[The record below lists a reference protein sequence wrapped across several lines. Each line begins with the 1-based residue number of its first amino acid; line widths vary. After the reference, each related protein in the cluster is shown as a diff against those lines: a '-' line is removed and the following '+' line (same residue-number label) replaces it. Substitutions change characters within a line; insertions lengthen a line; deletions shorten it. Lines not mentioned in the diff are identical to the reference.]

1 MKFSKQLKNVSIWNH
16 HYIPFQKLKRKLR
29 NIFSPN
35 VSPQTSLPSFGQGD
49 GSATPSPHSG
59 STGMSISGD
68 FLVLLEKEIEK
79 ANRFIIEEKLNLI
92 QTRFEDLKTKY
103 KSIDISSPFAV
114 YLRVTLLNSATTA
127 SALQQQQLESLDLD
141 QSSSSLGFFSEQQ
154 QQLNGYL
161 EVDSITAFQIA
172 FEDIIKQLAEIDHFS
187 QLNIQAIQKL
197 LNTYMKKKVKYSLQ
211 DQKRR
216 RVSLTETTIPK
227 PNTNTSGSNTSNT
240 LQVPQSTNISNTNTS
255 NDHINIKQE
264 IDKFFNDKV
273 SKLEI
278 YTGTLVKK
286 LTLETELEYQSICQ
300 SNLYLLNNSF
310 IDILSNQEKELSKKV
325 TLFCQNVVSNNIQ
338 LVNTTIQ
345 EIKEL
350 MKSLNIK
357 DDQVM
362 WRETIHSCIH
372 KSCYLGNTDMIDLL
386 FSSFSDIVDIH
397 YCDEKNKQF
406 IHIAS
411 ENGKVDVVTLLLDKW
426 GANIECNDFLS
437 RKPLHLSTKGGHH
450 GCVQLLLSKGALV
463 NPIDRE
469 GCTPLYLAC
478 RQQKPNALV
487 IELLL
492 KYGALFTVGPYG
504 RHPLH
509 EAASRG
515 NPENIAIL
523 FKLSSMDANVVDNFG
538 RTPLFDAIRHGRLE
552 SISLLLTN
560 GAKVSVFDE
569 EKRTP
574 LHESAYHGQKL
585 AMEILFDSL
594 NQVDDK
600 DLINSQDDDGWTPLH
615 DAAYLNY
622 TGCVRLL
629 LENGSNPFILD
640 KGEWTPIVHSTYRG
654 NIQTSIII
662 IEYLKTHPELNHES
676 LPSTPR
682 SLGVSANAAT
692 TTTPPSSI
700 SPPFL
705 STNPLSLSGSSR
717 IQINNYLNTSS
728 NINIPSTIQEVVSP
742 TSSGNSG
749 SLGNSSNTDKG
760 SSPSNSKKILKS
772 LMSKVTFRITSN
784 NIKPGYVIGVV
795 GNRKAIGSWNPSSA
809 LIFKSLSTSASG
821 TNTNT
826 TAATG
831 TEESIWI
838 GKVSVPVNVQ
848 LEYKYIVF
856 DGSRLDTWEA
866 LPENRKFTPQEEEEF
881 VDDGV
886 FGKISIDQEQE
897 EQQQEQQQQQLFTE
911 RGWLVQD
918 TQLRI
923 RFGETS
929 ATDPQRVTIQPVQLY
944 NGKEQ
949 AGKIITTL
957 RDRFSNIIPNSSSFS
972 VSLPINKDQSVFF
985 QTNQFHLAHVVQ
997 FDIYRRGMSSVLI
1010 GRATAFVSEMVSDNP
1025 PYKKKIPII
1034 NSSLVNIGELLFF
1047 PLVISPFTHP
1057 RISDVFSKTYW
1068 KSTLLIGHRG
1078 GGAENARNV
1087 GKYKR
1092 THIKENTILS
1102 FVTAASL
1109 GAQYIEF
1116 DVQLS
1121 KDFVP
1126 VIYHD
1131 FEILSQNNIKMPINK
1146 LTLEQFKN
1154 FHLSANDDT
1163 DQHDKKNGNG
1173 NGHKAGI
1180 NGNSS
1185 NASSAK
1191 NKVSLSRRGR
1201 SKSMQDIFNDN
1212 DLLNSATGVDDLLNQ
1227 LNQQKSIQMTTPA
1240 TSIQSSPPL
1249 ESHHHGHHGG
1259 GRGGNPISDSMT
1271 TLEETFKN
1279 VPIQCGFNI
1288 EIKYPS
1294 QEKEQELSLH
1304 TLDRNR
1310 YVDIILKVV
1319 FEHAG
1324 DRSVMFSSFDPDI
1337 CIICSLK
1344 QPKYPVFFLNNAG
1357 LTQHSDPRLNS
1368 ISEAIRFS
1376 KSAHLLGIVTNSKIL
1391 VEAPP
1396 IIGQVKSAGLML
1408 CSWGAENND
1417 PALVDLQETLGCDAV
1432 IVDHVAYVSKHYN
1445 SNTNNNNNNN
1455 NTSSTN
1461 KL

>member
-29 NIFSPN
+29 NIFSPT
-35 VSPQTSLPSFGQGD
+35 VSPQTPLPSFSSGD
-49 GSATPSPHSG
+49 GGSNTTSPNTG
-59 STGMSISGD
+59 STGMAIPND
-68 FLVLLEKEIEK
+68 FLILLEKEIEK
-79 ANRFIIEEKLNLI
+79 ANRFIIEEKLPLI

-114 YLRVTLLNSATTA
+114 YLRVTLLNAATT
-127 SALQQQQLESLDLD
+127 STTSTPPSQQQQQQIDLD

-172 FEDIIKQLAEIDHFS
+172 FEDIIKQLAEIDQFS

-197 LNTYMKKKVKYSLQ
+197 LNTYLKKKVKYSLQ

-216 RVSLTETTIPK
+216 RVSLTETTLPK
-227 PNTNTSGSNTSNT
+227 PNTTTTTTTGNNT
-240 LQVPQSTNISNTNTS
+240 LQVPQATNNGSNNNQNNNQN
-255 NDHINIKQE
+255 NDIIKQE
-264 IDKFFNDKV
+264 IDSFFKDKV

-300 SNLYLLNNSF
+300 SNLHLLNNSF
-310 IDILSNQEKELSKKV
+310 IDILSNEEKELSNKV
-325 TLFCQNVVSNNIQ
+325 TIFCQNVVSNNIQ
-338 LVNTTIQ
+338 LVQTTIQ
-345 EIKEL
+345 EIKML
-350 MKSLNIK
+350 MSKLNIQ
-357 DDQVM
+357 DDQIM

-372 KSCYLGNTDMIDLL
+372 KSCYLGNTEMIDLL
-386 FSSFSDIVDIH
+386 FTNFKQIVDVH

-406 IHIAS
+406 IHISA
-411 ENGKVDVVTLLLDKW
+411 ENGKTEVVSLLLDKW

-437 RKPLHLSTKGGHH
+437 RKPLHLSTKGGHF
-450 GCVQLLLSKGALV
+450 GCVQLLLSKGASV

-478 RQQKPNALV
+478 RQQKPNGLV
-487 IELLL
+487 IESLL
-492 KYGALFTVGPYG
+492 KYGSLFTVGPYG

-515 NPENIAIL
+515 NTDNIKNL
-523 FKLSSMDANVVDNFG
+523 FKLSSVDANVIDNFG
-538 RTPLFDAIRHGRLE
+538 RTPLFEAIKHGQLE
-552 SISLLLTN
+552 SISFLLAN
-560 GAKVSVFDE
+560 GSKISVFDE

-574 LHESAYHGQKL
+574 LHEAAYHGQRL
-585 AMEILFDSL
+585 VMEILFDSL
-594 NQVDDK
+594 NQMDDK
-600 DLINSQDDDGWTPLH
+600 DLINAQDDDGWTPLH

-622 TGCVRLL
+622 TGCVKLL
-629 LENGSNPFILD
+629 LENGANPFILD

-662 IEYLKTHPELNHES
+662 IEYLKCHPELNQES

-682 SLGVSANAAT
+682 TAGSNSST
-692 TTTPPSSI
+692 TI

-717 IQINNYLNTSS
+717 IQLNNYLSS
-728 NINIPSTIQEVVSP
+728 NNINIPSTIQEVVSP
-742 TSSGNSG
+742 ISSSGGNSS
-749 SLGNSSNTDKG
+749 SLGNSKTSNNENEKD
-760 SSPSNSKKILKS
+760 SPNNSKKILKS

-784 NIKPGYVIGVV
+784 NIKPGYVIGIV

-809 LIFKSLSTSASG
+809 LIFKSLSQPIVQG
-821 TNTNT
+821 
-826 TAATG
+826 
-831 TEESIWI
+831 EESIWI

-856 DGSRLDTWEA
+856 DGTRLDTWEA

-886 FGKISIDQEQE
+886 FGKISIDQQQLEQE
-897 EQQQEQQQQQLFTE
+897 EQQQQQQIFTE

-944 NGKEQ
+944 NAKEQ
-949 AGKIITTL
+949 AGKIVMTL
-957 RDRFSNIIPNSSSFS
+957 RDKFSNIIPNSSSFS

-985 QTNQFHLAHVVQ
+985 QTNQFHLAHVIQ
-997 FDIYRRGMSSVLI
+997 FDIYRRGMSNVLI
-1010 GRATAFVSEMVSDNP
+1010 GRATAFVSELVSYS
-1025 PYKKKIPII
+1025 PYKKTIPII
-1034 NSSLVNIGELLFF
+1034 NSSLVNIGELIYF

-1154 FHLSANDDT
+1154 FHLSTSYD
-1163 DQHDKKNGNG
+1163 HDEERDGKKNHENG
-1173 NGHKAGI
+1173 SRNRGG
-1180 NGNSS
+1180 GS
-1185 NASSAK
+1185 N
-1191 NKVSLSRRGR
+1191 NKVSSLARRGR
-1201 SKSMQDIFNDN
+1201 SKSMQDIFNESN
-1212 DLLNSATGVDDLLNQ
+1212 EFSNVVDDILNQ
-1227 LNQQKSIQMTTPA
+1227 LNQQKSLQLN
-1240 TSIQSSPPL
+1240 TSTSGGSGSPNVQTSPPL
-1249 ESHHHGHHGG
+1249 EAHHGRG
-1259 GRGGNPISDSMT
+1259 GGNPISDSMT
-1271 TLEETFKN
+1271 TLEETFKR

-1294 QEKEQELSLH
+1294 QEKEHELSLYP
-1304 TLDRNR
+1304 LDRNR

-1324 DRSVMFSSFDPDI
+1324 ERSVMFSSFDPDI
-1337 CIICSLK
+1337 CIITSLK

-1357 LTQHSDPRLNS
+1357 FTQHSDPRLNS

-1445 SNTNNNNNNN
+1445 SNTTTTAA
-1455 NTSSTN
+1455 TSIPN
-1461 KL
+1461 PQ